1 MKKLLHAQKL
11 QALSREGQALSPAV
25 DFELFEGEVLY
36 LTGENGA
43 GKSTLLKTLLGLHKT
58 RKGTFEISCKR
69 DQIQYLPQLGNLNF
83 HIPCTLQDML
93 PEAAPALSLLKN
105 LDLSK
110 KWNTASGGERQK
122 VLLAAA
128 LLKNPV
134 LLVLDEPFNHVDKD
148 SSLELETS
156 LQEYLLSHPQ
166 SSLMIVSHRAF
177 VKSWSQVRFVEIK

>member
-1 MKKLLHAQKL
+1 MKKLLKAQKL
-11 QALSREGQALSPAV
+11 QALSREGLALSPVV
-25 DFELFEGEVLY
+25 DFDLDEGEVLY

-43 GKSTLLKTLLGLHKT
+43 GKSTLLKTLLGLHKS
-58 RKGTFEISCKR
+58 RAGKFEIFCKR
-69 DQIQYLPQLGNLNF
+69 EQIQYLPQLGNLNF

-93 PEAAPALSLLKN
+93 PETTQPISLLKN
-105 LDLSK
+105 LDLTK

-156 LQEYLLSHPQ
+156 LQEYLISHPQ

-177 VKSWSQVRFVEIK
+177 VKNWSQVRFV

>member
-1 MKKLLHAQKL
+1 MKKLLNAQKL

-25 DFELFEGEVLY
+25 DFELSEGEVLY

-43 GKSTLLKTLLGLHKT
+43 GKSTLLKTLLGLHKIYSG
-58 RKGTFEISCKR
+58 KFEMTCQR
-69 DQIQYLPQLGNLNF
+69 EQIQYLPQLGNLNF

-93 PEAAPALSLLKN
+93 PETAPDLALLKN

-128 LLKNPV
+128 LLKNPI
-134 LLVLDEPFNHVDKD
+134 LLVLDEPFNHVDKE
-148 SSLELETS
+148 SSLELESS
-156 LQEYLLSHPQ
+156 LQEYLISHPQ

-177 VKSWSQVRFVEIK
+177 IKNWAQVRFVEIK

>member
-1 MKKLLHAQKL
+1 MKQILKAQKL
-11 QALSREGQALSPAV
+11 QALSREGQVLSPAV
-25 DFELFEGEVLY
+25 DFELSEGEVLY

-43 GKSTLLKTLLGLHKT
+43 GKSTLLKTLLKLHSLYSGKI
-58 RKGTFEISCKR
+58 EISCPQER
-69 DQIQYLPQLGNLNF
+69 IQYLPQLGNLNF

-93 PEAAPALSLLKN
+93 PDVNEPLALLKN
-105 LDLSK
+105 IDLSK

-148 SSLELETS
+148 SSVELESS
-156 LQEYLLSHPQ
+156 LQEYLQSHPQ

-177 VKSWSQVRFVEIK
+177 VKNWSQVRFVEIK

>member
-1 MKKLLHAQKL
+1 MKQLLNAQKL
-11 QALSREGQALSPAV
+11 QALSREGQILSPAV
-25 DFELFEGEVLY
+25 DFEIFAGEVLY

-43 GKSTLLKTLLGLHKT
+43 GKSTLLKTLLGLHKNYSGKFT
-58 RKGTFEISCKR
+58 ISCPR
-69 DQIQYLPQLGNLNF
+69 DQIQYLPQLGNLSF

-93 PEAAPALSLLKN
+93 PETAPDISLLRN

-134 LLVLDEPFNHVDKD
+134 LLVLDEPFNHVDKE
-148 SSLELETS
+148 SLLELESS
-156 LQEYLLSHPQ
+156 LQEYLVSHPL
-166 SSLMIVSHRAF
+166 SSLLLVSHRAL
-177 VKSWSQVRFVEIK
+177 VKSWSHVRFVEIK